1 MCMYV
6 CEWNRWLRA
15 GDQNEQI
22 ADEDYEQIADE
33 DYEQSRRVIE
43 KSMIRYNNIFG
54 DTSL

>member
-1 MCMYV
+1 M
-6 CEWNRWLRA
+6 

-22 ADEDYEQIADE
+22 ADEDYEQITDE

-43 KSMIRYNNIFG
+43 KSMVIYNNIFG